1 MSLEGNATS
10 LTNRGPVDT
19 KPTPDPVFM
28 KRAID
33 LATENV
39 LSNQG
44 GPFAALIVRDG
55 VVIAEAAN
63 SVTRTND
70 PTAHGEV
77 NAIRKAGE
85 ALGTFLLE
93 GCEIYTSCEPCP
105 MCLAAIYWAR
115 IKTIYYGNDC
125 LGAERA
131 GFSDSFLYQQF
142 KLERSERLIPTQQ
155 LLADDAWTSFKLWL
169 ASENKTEY

>member
-1 MSLEGNATS
+1 
-10 LTNRGPVDT
+10 
-19 KPTPDPVFM
+19 M

-39 LSNQG
+39 VSGRG
-44 GPFAALIVRDG
+44 GPFAALIVKDG
-55 VVIAEAAN
+55 VVIAQSAN

-77 NAIRKAGE
+77 NAIRKACE
-85 ALGTFLLE
+85 VLGTFLLE

-105 MCLAAIYWAR
+105 MCLGAIYWAR
-115 IKTIYYGNDC
+115 IGTIYYGNDC
-125 LGAERA
+125 LSAEQA

-142 KLERSERLIPTQQ
+142 KFDRSERSVPAQP
-155 LLADDAWTSFKLWL
+155 LLASEAWESFKLWMT
-169 ASENKTEY
+169 SENKVDY